1 MRRVS
6 IQRPRVLPAT
16 IAVMALLMVVKS
28 AALVIEALG
37 GGRVAT
43 GETLVSQAIAAPAAT
58 GAGEAAAAQHP
69 SEAPGAGGAER
80 AGAGTGGAGTG
91 GAGTGGTP
99 QAGAHGGTAGADD
112 AQTSAA
118 SPNTAPSPPV
128 SEAERALLLDLRHR
142 RASLDER
149 ARELDQRNAVLG
161 AAEGKLS
168 ARVGEL
174 GALQARLEQ
183 LEAARRAHDDAN
195 WSGLVHVYETMK
207 PREAAQIF
215 DSLDMQVLLGVLD
228 RMQPRRVA
236 PILAAMQPDRARL
249 ATQMLAEMRTHA
261 VTLPAS
267 AAGLAASPKG

>member
-1 MRRVS
+1 MRRAS

-28 AALVIEALG
+28 VGLVIEALS
-37 GGRVAT
+37 GGRVTA
-43 GETLVSQAIAAPAAT
+43 GETLVSQAIAAPAEN
-58 GAGEAAAAQHP
+58 GGSEAAAAQHP
-69 SEAPGAGGAER
+69 GEAPGAAGPGAAGTASDAGARGGA
-80 AGAGTGGAGTG
+80 AVSGPNNALSTN
-91 GAGTGGTP
+91 
-99 QAGAHGGTAGADD
+99 
-112 AQTSAA
+112 AA
-118 SPNTAPSPPV
+118 PPPPV
-128 SEAERALLLDLRHR
+128 SDAERALLLDLRHR

-149 ARELDQRNAVLG
+149 ARDLDQRNAVLG

-183 LEAARRAHDDAN
+183 LESERRAHDDAN

-207 PREAAQIF
+207 PREAATIF
-215 DSLDMQVLLGVLD
+215 DSLDMQVMLGVLD

-267 AAGLAASPKG
+267 AAISAGAPKG